1 LGIEADWQWA
11 NLTDNQTVST
21 SVAAFNQFTANAQQD
36 LEFFGTARGRLGFT
50 PVEPVLL
57 YVTGRLAY
65 GQVKLSGAIT
75 NPACFGF
82 CGTTST
88 TKPRAVGPWAEGWN
102 TRSHRAGRRR
112 LNTCIT
118 IWELF
123 PSKSSILDPRTPNA
137 FIAQSVEFKG
147 NIVRAGVNYRFF
159 GDDSDY

>member
-1 LGIEADWQWA
+1 MGIEADWQWA

-88 TKPRAVGPWAEGWN
+88 TNAQRGWTVGGGLEYAF
-102 TRSHRAGRRR
+102 A
-112 LNTCIT
+112 
-118 IWELF
+118 
-123 PSKSSILDPRTPNA
+123 PSWSAKVEYLYYDLGTLSQQILDPRSANP
-137 FIAQSVEFKG
+137 E
-147 NIVRAGVNYRFF
+147 RFHCTKRRVQ
-159 GDDSDY
+159 GQYCTRRSEL